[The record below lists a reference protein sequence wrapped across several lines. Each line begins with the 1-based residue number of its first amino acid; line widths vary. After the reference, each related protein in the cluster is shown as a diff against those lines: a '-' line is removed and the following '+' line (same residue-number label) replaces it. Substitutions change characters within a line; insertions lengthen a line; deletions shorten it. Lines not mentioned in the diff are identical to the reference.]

1 MMSAIHSF
9 RYGLMLSLAGVAICA
24 SAQAPSQQRYIPR
37 PPHATEV
44 RETPS
49 NVDTSAEREI
59 VRLVNHERTSR
70 GLQPLA
76 VDDRL
81 LAAARVHSELMARY
95 GDVGHVVR
103 GEKTVEIRLGETGIH
118 QSRLGE
124 NVAMTEDAASAH
136 DALMHSPGH
145 RANILKPEYNA
156 VGIGVVRTRDSIF
169 VTQDFAERTADLSVD
184 EAEHNVADRFN
195 GLRQRARVG
204 TLPVLEAPVLRQ
216 GACEMARTDALNP
229 AMFSRKGTHPLEH
242 VQNMV
247 AYTATDILTLP
258 SDLVR
263 LTSEQGSAMSI
274 GICYA
279 RSASYNNPVYWVA
292 LVVYAKR

>member
-1 MMSAIHSF
+1 MIAISGC
-9 RYGLMLSLAGVAICA
+9 RGGLVLCLVGLALSA
-24 SAQAPSQQRYIPR
+24 SAQTPSQPRYVPR
-37 PPHATEV
+37 PPHVTQV
-44 RETPS
+44 RETPG
-49 NVDTSAEREI
+49 NVDTAAEREI
-59 VRLVNHERTSR
+59 VRLVNQERTSR

-81 LAAARVHSELMARY
+81 LAAARVHSQLMAKY
-95 GDVGHVVR
+95 GDVGHVVN
-103 GEKTVEIRLGETGIH
+103 GEKTVEVRLGETGIH

-156 VGIGVVRTRDSIF
+156 VGIGVVRAGDSIF
-169 VTQDFAERTADLSVD
+169 VTQDFALRTAELSVD
-184 EAEHNVADRFN
+184 EAEASVAEQFN
-195 GLRQRARVG
+195 RLRQRARVAA
-204 TLPVLEAPVLRQ
+204 LPVVAAPVLRQ
-216 GACEMARTDALNP
+216 GACEMARADALNP
-229 AMFSRKGTHPLEH
+229 AMFSRKGTHPVER

-263 LTSEQGSAMSI
+263 LTSEQGAGMSI
-274 GICYA
+274 GVCYS

-292 LVVYAKR
+292 VVVYSKR